1 MRDEYAPASIIFS
14 VFETVGIFFSN
25 AEQKS
30 VKNREEYVIM
40 MIRKIFRSSAID
52 GEGCF

>member
-1 MRDEYAPASIIFS
+1 MRLLLSFS
-14 VFETVGIFFSN
+14 VFLKRSGIFFSN

-30 VKNREEYVIM
+30 VENREEYVIM